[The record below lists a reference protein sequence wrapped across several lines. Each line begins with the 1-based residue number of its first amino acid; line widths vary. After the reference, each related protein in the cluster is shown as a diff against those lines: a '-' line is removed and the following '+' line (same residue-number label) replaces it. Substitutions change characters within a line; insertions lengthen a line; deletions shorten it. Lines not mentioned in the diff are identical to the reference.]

1 MALPLPE
8 RYRIGCDDLD
18 FHIPPRS
25 VNFIGQLRSR
35 TIQTVSLTL
44 FRFTT
49 RRARL
54 WAFAQMGFARLSL
67 RRIEGMTFHKLCGTG
82 TGEGFTPRP
91 NWGVY
96 TLLATWPDRETAEKA
111 IENAPFFRRYRAHA
125 AESCLSKN
133 GPIAALTRASI
144 KPRILLKFWRHVPN
158 ISAMIGTDQNV
169 KFKIGMG
176 EIPLLHQITF
186 SVWPDTQS
194 MAAFARQGSP
204 HANAIKAVRAGDWF
218 AEELY
223 ARFDVIA
230 ESGTWEGRP
239 PLSLESKQAA

>member
-1 MALPLPE
+1 
-8 RYRIGCDDLD
+8 
-18 FHIPPRS
+18 
-25 VNFIGQLRSR
+25 
-35 TIQTVSLTL
+35 
-44 FRFTT
+44 
-49 RRARL
+49 
-54 WAFAQMGFARLSL
+54 MGFARLSL
-67 RRIEGMTFHKLCGTG
+67 RRIEGMGFHKLCGTG
-82 TGEGFTPRP
+82 TGEGFTPKP

-96 TLLATWPDRETAEKA
+96 TLLATWPDMQTAQDAVEGA
-111 IENAPFFRRYRAHA
+111 TFFKRHRAHA
-125 AESCLSKN
+125 AESCTLYMRATSSRGAWDKRN
-133 GPIAALTRASI
+133 PFETGAGRGTGPIAALTRASI

-158 ISAMIGTDQNV
+158 ISAMIGTDPNV

-186 SVWPDTQS
+186 SVWPDEQT

-223 ARFDVIA
+223 ARFEVVA
-230 ESGTWEGRP
+230 ETGTWEGRA

>member
-1 MALPLPE
+1 
-8 RYRIGCDDLD
+8 
-18 FHIPPRS
+18 
-25 VNFIGQLRSR
+25 
-35 TIQTVSLTL
+35 
-44 FRFTT
+44 
-49 RRARL
+49 
-54 WAFAQMGFARLSL
+54 MGFARLSL

-96 TLLATWPDRETAEKA
+96 TLLATWPDRKTAEA
-111 IENAPFFRRYRAHA
+111 ALENAAFFRRYRAHA
-125 AESCLSKN
+125 SECYTLYMRPTSSRGAWDKRNPFETDGSHGPDSRN
-133 GPIAALTRASI
+133 NHPIAALTRASI

-158 ISAMIGTDQNV
+158 ISAMIGTDPNV
-169 KFKIGMG
+169 QFKIGMG
-176 EIPLLHQITF
+176 EVPLLHQITF
-186 SVWPDTQS
+186 SVWPDEQS

-204 HANAIKAVRAGDWF
+204 HANAIKAVRAGNWF

-230 ESGTWEGRP
+230 ETGTWEGRP